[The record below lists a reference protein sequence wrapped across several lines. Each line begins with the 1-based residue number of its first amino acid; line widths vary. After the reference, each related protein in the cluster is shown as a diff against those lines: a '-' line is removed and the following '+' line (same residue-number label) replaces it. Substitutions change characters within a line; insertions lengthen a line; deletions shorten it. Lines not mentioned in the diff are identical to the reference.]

1 LSPTDQLFIMKGIL
15 QRYGGASVFRN
26 HFAIRR
32 YRATNDSFGN
42 PLIFSLTERG
52 FFSEVNNLLNAIAFG
67 LLTRRRFLVDQTK
80 FQGMAWS
87 DFFTV
92 DLSGSLSLLPV
103 DPEWVITDVQSRHF
117 KTVRDEVF
125 ERWQRGERFN
135 IASLALEEVDIFT
148 LRRKIAQLFCFRRTV
163 CNFGWSI
170 FDTSSFYGTK
180 AARWR
185 KIGLRPHEFV
195 AIHIRR
201 GDKIESY
208 IDASGKLVIEGE
220 KTPISTYIDLI
231 RKFAPAINK
240 LFVLTDDHAAM
251 DELRSY
257 APKLGLFTLC
267 PEDSMGYR
275 NNEFLQ
281 RPLKDRI
288 KAVERL
294 LTDVQIASQS
304 ALFVGPF
311 KSNVSRFVTNVH
323 CDPGAL
329 HKRR

>member
-1 LSPTDQLFIMKGIL
+1 MSPTDQLFIMKGIL

-80 FQGMAWS
+80 FQGRAWHGAIFS
-87 DFFTV
+87 PLIFRV
-92 DLSGSLSLLPV
+92 RWSLLPV

-117 KTVRDEVF
+117 KTIRDEVF

-180 AARWR
+180 ACAGGARSAC
-185 KIGLRPHEFV
+185 GLMSLWPSIFAAATRSKVTSMLPE
-195 AIHIRR
+195 
-201 GDKIESY
+201 
-208 IDASGKLVIEGE
+208 KLVIEGE

-267 PEDSMGYR
+267 PRTFYR
-275 NNEFLQ
+275 ISE
-281 RPLKDRI
+281 
-288 KAVERL
+288 
-294 LTDVQIASQS
+294 
-304 ALFVGPF
+304 
-311 KSNVSRFVTNVH
+311 
-323 CDPGAL
+323 
-329 HKRR
+329 